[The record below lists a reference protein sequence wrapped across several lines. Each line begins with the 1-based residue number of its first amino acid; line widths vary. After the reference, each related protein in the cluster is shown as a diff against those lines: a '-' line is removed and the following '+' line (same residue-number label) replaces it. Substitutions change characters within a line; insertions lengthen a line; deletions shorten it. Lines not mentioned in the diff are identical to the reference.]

1 MNELQIT
8 DVKIYPISGSK
19 KILANGNITFNG
31 CLTAKVKIWNGS
43 QGLWVGME
51 GQYAEVKNK
60 ETGVTEK
67 KWFDAWWA
75 NKELKQQ
82 LTEAVLNKYSEITG
96 NAPTSNNNSHSSYG
110 HSNPTEDSNIP
121 F

>member
-1 MNELQIT
+1 MNGLQIT
-8 DVKIYPISGSK
+8 DVKIYPISASK

-60 ETGVTEK
+60 ETGTPEK
-67 KWFDAWWA
+67 KWFDAWWV
-75 NKELKQQ
+75 NKEFKQK
-82 LTEAVLNKYSEITG
+82 LTDTVLGEYNKITG
-96 NAPTSNNNSHSSYG
+96 NAPASNNNSHSNYG
-110 HSNPTEDSNIP
+110 HSSPTEDSNIP